1 MDVRR
6 FAFCLIAASIPV
18 SNIAQGAAPEPEA
31 ASEAERGI
39 RLQPGDDVAE
49 PIDPIREPTPEDEQ
63 RLDAMG
69 WFGLAKL
76 RESRGDFRGAL
87 EAYREAA
94 ERDPERLA
102 IYRGLVPLA
111 FSLNEGE
118 IGLQYALKL
127 VDLDPGDSGLMQQ
140 LSRVLVTRGQV
151 AEATALLE
159 RAASVATLDKKSA
172 QYVSLQ
178 RDLGVLYAAQ
188 GEAEKAS
195 IAFEVLLS
203 ALKKPEAYG
212 LDTRARAALLADP
225 STTYDRLGQT
235 FLDAG
240 KTDLAVEA
248 FEKAAESRRNR
259 PGVLQYDL
267 ARVYLKAGKPEQALE
282 QLEKY
287 VGDERTDR
295 GRAAYDLL
303 GDVLTAL
310 GREKEFEDRLRTIAE
325 KDSDNPHVKLVL
337 AERYAVA
344 EKLDDAAA
352 LYESALDEVPDPAG
366 HLGLADVY
374 RRQKKT
380 GELVER
386 LARAAVAGAPDD
398 ALSASLK
405 KVAEDEELTDGIMK
419 KGRSDAS
426 ADPPKLDF
434 ATAFLF
440 GKLAA
445 EAERVEDASAFYNLA
460 ARIRPDR
467 AADIYDEL
475 GLTLLLAEKYDDAV
489 ATYRKAIESPAD
501 DGTRLNLLFRLSQAL
516 EFAGKTDEALAA
528 VDEALKVAPEAAL
541 LHYQRGWVHF
551 HARRWDEAIGLFQ
564 QVIERFPQDA
574 DTVRQARLSL
584 SALYVERGDKAKGQ
598 QVLEDVYAVSPDDP
612 SVNNDLGY
620 LYADEG
626 KNLEQAEG
634 MIRKALAAEP
644 ENAAY
649 LDSMGWVL
657 HRLGRDEEAVVHL
670 EKAVSLPE
678 GDDATLWEHLG
689 DVYDKLGKRDKA
701 REAWTQALERAKKE
715 AAPKPEEIKAI
726 EAKLN
731 P

>member
-6 FAFCLIAASIPV
+6 FAFCLIAASLPAALA
-18 SNIAQGAAPEPEA
+18 AQVAPPEVK
-31 ASEAERGI
+31 RDGI
-39 RLQPGDDVAE
+39 RLQFGDDVAE
-49 PIDPIREPTPEDEQ
+49 PIDPVREPTPEDEK

-87 EAYREAA
+87 DAYREAVD
-94 ERDPERLA
+94 RDPERLA

-118 IGLQYALKL
+118 LGLRYALKL
-127 VDLDPGDSGLMQQ
+127 VELDPGDASLMQQ

-159 RAASVATLDKKSA
+159 RAASVATIDKKSA

-178 RDLGVLYAAQ
+178 RDLGVLYGAQ

-195 IAFEVLLS
+195 LAFEVLFA
-203 ALKKPEAYG
+203 ALKEPDAYG
-212 LDTRARAALLADP
+212 LDARARAALLADP
-225 STTYDRLGQT
+225 ETTYDRLGQT

-248 FEKAAESRRNR
+248 FEEAAETRRNR

-267 ARVYLKAGKPEQALE
+267 ARVYLKAGKADQALG
-282 QLEKY
+282 QLEAY
-287 VGDERTDR
+287 VKDERTDR

-303 GDVLTAL
+303 GEVLTAL
-310 GREKEFEDRLRTIAE
+310 GREKEFDGRLREIVE
-325 KDSDNPHVKLVL
+325 KDSDNLHAKLVL
-337 AERYAVA
+337 AERYAAA
-344 EKLDDAAA
+344 ERLDDAAT
-352 LYESALDEVPDPAG
+352 LYEEALEEVQDPAG

-380 GELVER
+380 DKLVER

-405 KVAEDEELTDGIMK
+405 SVAGDEALAGEILA
-419 KGRSDAS
+419 KGRSDAE
-426 ADPPKLDF
+426 AAPPKLDF

-445 EAERVEDASAFYNLA
+445 EAERVDDAGVFYRLA

-475 GLTLLLAEKYDDAV
+475 GLALLLAEKYDDAV
-489 ATYRKAIESPAD
+489 STYRKAIESPAD

-528 VDEALKVAPEAAL
+528 VDEALKVAPEAPL

-551 HARRWDEAIGLFQ
+551 HARRWDEAIGLFR
-564 QVIERFPQDA
+564 QVIDRFPQDA

-584 SALYVERGDKAKGQ
+584 SALYVEQGDKAKGR
-598 QVLEDVYAVSPDDP
+598 QVLEEVYAVDPDDP

-626 KNLEQAEG
+626 QKLDQAEG
-634 MIRKALAAEP
+634 MIRKALASEP

-657 HRLGRDEEAVVHL
+657 HRLGRDEEAAGHL

-678 GDDATLWEHLG
+678 GDEATLWDHLG
-689 DVYDKLGKRDKA
+689 DVYQKLGKRDKA
-701 REAWTQALERAKKE
+701 REAWTRALERAKKE
-715 AAPKPEEIKAI
+715 SAPKPEEIKAI
-726 EAKLN
+726 EAKLGR
-731 P
+731 